1 LTEIETNP
9 NIYIKTNCDRLAQ
22 ILMNLIDNAVQSS
35 EPQAPII
42 IKLTQAE
49 TQTMIQ
55 VNDSGWHSSG
65 VTGGHR

>member
-1 LTEIETNP
+1 
-9 NIYIKTNCDRLAQ
+9 LAQ

-35 EPQAPII
+35 EPQVPII